1 MGKGPGPP
9 SGACGRSP
17 VRVLRRGAAVLSLC
31 LSVSL
36 SVSPQ
41 DLWTLL
47 SRERRDKDESP
58 AGVRGVAGLGLLQ
71 PLLRFR
77 RGNESIRSRFI
88 DQYVYIKDEQ
98 SKTFLLESDPAKCLQ
113 SYQQHEQPG
122 GGNGRGR

>member
-71 PLLRFR
+71 PLLR
-77 RGNESIRSRFI
+77 
-88 DQYVYIKDEQ
+88 
-98 SKTFLLESDPAKCLQ
+98 
-113 SYQQHEQPG
+113 
-122 GGNGRGR
+122 